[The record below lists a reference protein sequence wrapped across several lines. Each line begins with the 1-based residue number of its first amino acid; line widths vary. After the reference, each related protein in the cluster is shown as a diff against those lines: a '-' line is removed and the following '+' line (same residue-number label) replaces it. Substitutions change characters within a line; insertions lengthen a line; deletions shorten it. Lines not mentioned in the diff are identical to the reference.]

1 MPELS
6 FIGLQIKFGER
17 NKVISAEA
25 VNLPPIACEQRG
37 SSSRFAKPAPQ
48 VEFIGTRNKEHPAS
62 SWKTAQAGSN

>member
-25 VNLPPIACEQRG
+25 VNLPRATGFIFEVRKAC
-37 SSSRFAKPAPQ
+37 PAGG
-48 VEFIGTRNKEHPAS
+48 VH
-62 SWKTAQAGSN
+62 WH